1 MRLIPSRPARRLA
14 MLAAAVLGVAALPA
28 SANAAIAPGDYRIA
42 TGASAFTKV
51 LDVQGGFT
59 GDGGRVIQFTSHGG
73 TNQRWRVTQTGAT
86 AGGTPVYS
94 LRPHINLSKCMD
106 IQGAST
112 AVGAGALTFQCGPG
126 AHQQFFINPEA
137 GAFRIIPRHSGL
149 TMTMPSFL
157 NSTQLIQRLGPIPPS
172 QSLPPSQQFRFIR
185 L

>member
-1 MRLIPSRPARRLA
+1 
-14 MLAAAVLGVAALPA
+14 MLAATVLGAVAVPA

-59 GDGGRVIQFTSHGG
+59 GDGARVIQFTPHGG

-94 LRPHINLSKCMD
+94 LRPHNNLNKCMD

-112 AVGAGALTFQCGPG
+112 AIGAGVLTFQCGPG
-126 AHQQFFINPEA
+126 AHQQFFITPEA
-137 GAFRIIPRHSGL
+137 GAFRIVARHSGL

-157 NSTQLIQRLGPIPPS
+157 DSTQLIQRLGPNPPS
-172 QSLPPSQQFRFIR
+172 QSLPASQQFRFDR